1 MTVIIA
7 ACDVPSRVA
16 KILTGIFPERRSM
29 TTLAIQ
35 TASRPLDATIL
46 LPGSKS
52 LTNRALLIAALAEG
66 TSIIRRAL
74 FSDDTRAM
82 HGSLTALGIA
92 VEADEANQMYTV
104 HGARG
109 TIPASSATLFV
120 GNAGTA
126 ARFLTAAVALGH
138 GRYVV
143 DGVPRMRQRP
153 IQPLID
159 GLRQLGVD
167 ARAEFDNGCPPVIV
181 QGTGLPGGTAR
192 VRGDISSQYF
202 SALMLAAPHALN
214 DVEVQVEGTLVS
226 VPYVEM
232 TAGIMA
238 EFGVHVDVHGESG
251 FRVPAGQKYQAR
263 DYVVEPDASGA
274 SYFFAAAAVTGGHVR
289 VPFLGPRSP
298 QGDLGLL
305 EVLERMGCRVQRE
318 AEAIDLWG
326 PKTLL
331 GVDADFERMGDVFS
345 TLAAIAPFASGPVR
359 ISGIAQTHHEESDR
373 PVAVATE
380 LRRMGIRVEDNY
392 DSLVI
397 HPGLPQPAEIQTYDD
412 HRIAMSFAITGLRAP
427 GIVIAEPGCVAKTFP
442 EFFEVLT
449 TAVV

>member
-1 MTVIIA
+1 MIPADTSAMPHFSVHPVNHPINATV
-7 ACDVPSRVA
+7 
-16 KILTGIFPERRSM
+16 E
-29 TTLAIQ
+29 
-35 TASRPLDATIL
+35 

-52 LTNRALLIAALAEG
+52 LTNRALLIAALAQG
-66 TSIIRRAL
+66 KSTIRRAL
-74 FSDDTRAM
+74 FSDDTHAM
-82 HGSLTALGIA
+82 HGALSALGIA
-92 VEADEANQMYTV
+92 VDADQHSQTYV
-104 HGARG
+104 VRG
-109 TIPASSATLFV
+109 EGGQIPASEATLFV

-126 ARFLTAAVALGH
+126 ARFLTAAVALGR

-159 GLRQLGVD
+159 GLQQLGVD

-181 QGTGLPGGTAR
+181 QAQGIPGGTAH

-202 SALMLAAPHALN
+202 SALMQAAPYAASN
-214 DVEVQVEGTLVS
+214 VDVTVDGKLVS
-226 VPYVEM
+226 VPYIEM

-238 EFGVHVDVHGESG
+238 EFGVHVDVQGETG
-251 FRVPAGQKYQAR
+251 FHVPAGQRYESR

-289 VPFLGPRSP
+289 VPYLGPRSP

-305 EVLERMGCRVQRE
+305 DVLERMGCRVKRE
-318 AEAIDLWG
+318 ADAIELWG
-326 PKTLL
+326 PARLG

-345 TLAAIAPFASGPVR
+345 TLAAIAPFASAPVR

-380 LRRMGIRVEDNY
+380 LRRMGIVVEDDW

-397 HPGLPQPAEIQTYDD
+397 HPGAPQPAEIWTYGD
-412 HRIAMSFAITGLRAP
+412 HRIAMSFAVTGLKAP
-427 GIVIAEPGCVAKTFP
+427 GITILEPGCVSKTFP
-442 EFFEVLT
+442 EFFEALEAAT
-449 TAVV
+449 G

>member
-1 MTVIIA
+1 MPHYAVQP
-7 ACDVPSRVA
+7 V
-16 KILTGIFPERRSM
+16 
-29 TTLAIQ
+29 
-35 TASRPLDATIL
+35 SRPIDATVE

-52 LTNRALLIAALAEG
+52 LTNRALLIAALADG
-66 TSIIRRAL
+66 TSTIRRAL
-74 FSDDTRAM
+74 FSDDTHAM
-82 HGSLTALGIA
+82 HGALAALGIA
-92 VEADEANQMYTV
+92 VEADEPEQTYVV
-104 HGARG
+104 HGLGGR
-109 TIPASSATLFV
+109 IPAAEATLFV

-181 QGTGLPGGTAR
+181 QADGLPGGMAR

-202 SALMLAAPHALN
+202 SALMQAAPYARA
-214 DVEVQVEGTLVS
+214 DVDVHVEGKLVS

-232 TAGIMA
+232 TAGTMA
-238 EFGVHVDVHGESG
+238 EFGVRVDVHGEDG
-251 FRVPAGQKYQAR
+251 FHVPCGQRYQAR

-289 VPFLGPRSP
+289 VPYLGPTSP

-305 EVLERMGCRVQRE
+305 DVLERMGCRVQRE
-318 AEAIDLWG
+318 AQAIELWG
-326 PKTLL
+326 PEKLA

-345 TLAAIAPFASGPVR
+345 TLAAIAPFAAGPVR
-359 ISGIAQTHHEESDR
+359 ISGVAQTHHEESDR

-380 LRRMGIRVEDNY
+380 LRRMGIGVEDDW

-397 HPGLPQPAEIQTYDD
+397 HPGAPRPAEIHTYDD
-412 HRIAMSFAITGLRAP
+412 HRIAMSFAITGLKAP
-427 GIVIAEPGCVAKTFP
+427 GITILEPGCVSKTFP
-442 EFFEVLT
+442 EFFEVLESVT
-449 TAVV
+449 L